1 MNIYLI
7 TYDLNSPGQNH
18 AKVLEKVKQFE
29 WAKLSE
35 SSYAVKTNNSAA
47 QIYSLFSSL
56 LDKNDNFYIIHLTK
70 DFSGQGPNDVNE
82 WLGKNL

>member
-18 AKVLEKVKQFE
+18 TKVLEKIKQFD

-35 SSYAVKTNNSAA
+35 SSYAVKTNYNAT
-47 QIYSLFSSL
+47 QIYTLFSSL
-56 LDKNDNFYIIHLTK
+56 LDKNDNFYVIHLTR
-70 DFSGQGPNDVNE
+70 DFNGQGPNAVNE